1 MDITAELDIAAKI
14 HGDMTGKPNA
24 MANSIRR
31 GIAEIERLRASL
43 ESSREVNEKLCQR
56 RDEMDAEIA
65 ALRARAERAERRI
78 ADAPTV
84 CANTDNIVEIAHS
97 LGYYDGTR
105 VALVVVN
112 D

>member
-1 MDITAELDIAAKI
+1 MDNDLVSKRRAERCTTHSHACDCREYAHAQEIARK
-14 HGDMTGKPNA
+14 
-24 MANSIRR
+24 
-31 GIAEIERLRASL
+31 
-43 ESSREVNEKLCQR
+43 
-56 RDEMDAEIA
+56 DAEIA
-65 ALRARAERAERRI
+65 ELRARAERAEGRI